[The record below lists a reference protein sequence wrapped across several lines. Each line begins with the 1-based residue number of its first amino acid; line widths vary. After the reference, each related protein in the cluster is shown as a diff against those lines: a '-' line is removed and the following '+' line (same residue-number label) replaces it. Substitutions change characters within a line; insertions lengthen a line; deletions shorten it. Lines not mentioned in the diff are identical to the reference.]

1 MRRPRAGVEGGAKGE
16 CLRELPG
23 RSELEGFAFV
33 QLGDNEVAINFLS
46 RDTPCATRTAG
57 TPPGVPDPSFS
68 AGPGAQGPAGGRGRP
83 GCPGRRRRG
92 VVGEAPGSA
101 YLCRGALR
109 ARNPA
114 GARRCS
120 GVARGRPGQAGCAS
134 WLAGCSLPAAGT
146 GRAPASSLVGGSR
159 GGGGSNRHRG
169 ARTPAA
175 AAAEEEE
182 VSARGSRFL
191 LPGRA
196 SAGEA
201 RGGLNPG
208 SPNSVPRDLRGGRDA
223 PSLPTAP
230 CDSARAAWPRR
241 ASHSPATAAAVRSTA
256 VSLPS
261 LSLPSRAVHPQPAPG
276 QPASAPRGVGAP
288 PHQPQSRVLARRI
301 PWAPGTRNPAP
312 D

>member
-1 MRRPRAGVEGGAKGE
+1 M
-16 CLRELPG
+16 
-23 RSELEGFAFV
+23 
-33 QLGDNEVAINFLS
+33 
-46 RDTPCATRTAG
+46 
-57 TPPGVPDPSFS
+57 
-68 AGPGAQGPAGGRGRP
+68 
-83 GCPGRRRRG
+83 
-92 VVGEAPGSA
+92 GEAPGSA

-120 GVARGRPGQAGCAS
+120 GVARGRPGQAGRAS

-146 GRAPASSLVGGSR
+146 GKAPASSPVGGGRGGSR
-159 GGGGSNRHRG
+159 GGGGGSNRHRG
-169 ARTPAA
+169 AGTPA
-175 AAAEEEE
+175 AAAEEE
-182 VSARGSRFL
+182 VSARDSRFL

-223 PSLPTAP
+223 PSSPTAP

-241 ASHSPATAAAVRSTA
+241 ASHSRATAAAVQSTA

-276 QPASAPRGVGAP
+276 QPASAPRGCRGAAAP
-288 PHQPQSRVLARRI
+288 SPGAGSWPDEYPGLRGRGTPRLLRPSRRDVRSNPVLSSLFIAGGTASR
-301 PWAPGTRNPAP
+301 APGLRGSQQVALPARSSLPCGSLVSSLRNGQRKTAHNTGRWPSLLEALP
-312 D
+312 DITPSSRPGQGVH

>member
-1 MRRPRAGVEGGAKGE
+1 M
-16 CLRELPG
+16 ELPG

-46 RDTPCATRTAG
+46 RNTPCATRTAG
-57 TPPGVPDPSFS
+57 TPPGVPEPSFS
-68 AGPGAQGPAGGRGRP
+68 AGPGVQGPARGGGRA
-83 GCPGRRRRG
+83 GCPGRRRQG
-92 VVGEAPGSA
+92 GVGEAPGSA

-109 ARNPA
+109 ARSPA

-120 GVARGRPGQAGCAS
+120 GVARGRPGRAGRAS

-146 GRAPASSLVGGSR
+146 GRAPASSPVGGGRGGSR

-169 ARTPAA
+169 AGTPAAA

-201 RGGLNPG
+201 R
-208 SPNSVPRDLRGGRDA
+208 RGEG
-223 PSLPTAP
+223 
-230 CDSARAAWPRR
+230 
-241 ASHSPATAAAVRSTA
+241 
-256 VSLPS
+256 
-261 LSLPSRAVHPQPAPG
+261 
-276 QPASAPRGVGAP
+276 
-288 PHQPQSRVLARRI
+288 
-301 PWAPGTRNPAP
+301 
-312 D
+312 

>member
-1 MRRPRAGVEGGAKGE
+1 MLGKVWKLSKTLPLFFYFRPSNLFHMLLNPVPRRAQSPEPGRGAQVFGGSPGTAWAGGA
-16 CLRELPG
+16 RI
-23 RSELEGFAFV
+23 
-33 QLGDNEVAINFLS
+33 VA
-46 RDTPCATRTAG
+46 
-57 TPPGVPDPSFS
+57 
-68 AGPGAQGPAGGRGRP
+68 
-83 GCPGRRRRG
+83 
-92 VVGEAPGSA
+92 
-101 YLCRGALR
+101 
-109 ARNPA
+109 
-114 GARRCS
+114 
-120 GVARGRPGQAGCAS
+120 
-134 WLAGCSLPAAGT
+134 AGCSLPAAGT
-146 GRAPASSLVGGSR
+146 GRAPASSPVGGSS

-169 ARTPAA
+169 AGTSAA
-175 AAAEEEE
+175 AAAAAEE

-276 QPASAPRGVGAP
+276 QPASAPRGVRAP